1 MKSKTLLMMIQSVIS
16 LVSAKLTKSPLWLV
30 RKVLT
35 RMSRVTVG
43 SKNGRG
49 TFESDKPPV
58 VTLVRRSDGRVR
70 FLVREDLEDVDEDI
84 VEYGDEDDL
93 AILCTDQYSISDGID
108 EHNEI
113 DGHLAINQNE
123 HYVVGDAHTNSCE
136 NRHSFLR
143 NWLRR
148 FRGVSKHHLQ
158 GYLNFF
164 SLTLNTGRW
173 FEEILSTYFY
183 T

>member
-1 MKSKTLLMMIQSVIS
+1 
-16 LVSAKLTKSPLWLV
+16 
-30 RKVLT
+30 
-35 RMSRVTVG
+35 
-43 SKNGRG
+43 
-49 TFESDKPPV
+49 

-84 VEYGDEDDL
+84 VEYGDEDDP
-93 AILCTDQYSISDGID
+93 AILCTDQYSIYNGID
-108 EHNEI
+108 EYDEI
-113 DGHLAINQNE
+113 DGHLAINHDE

-164 SLTLNTGRW
+164 SLTLNTDRW
-173 FEEILSTYFY
+173 FEKILSTDFY
-183 T
+183 R